1 MRNISTQPLPQRS
14 TADWQRLDT
23 AHYLHPFTDFRE
35 LGVKGAR
42 IVTRAAGVYLWDSE
56 GHKTLDAMS
65 GLWCVN
71 VGYGREELAEAAY
84 RQMLELPFY
93 NSFFQCAHPPA
104 IELSRV
110 LAEVTPPGFNRV
122 FFTGSG
128 SEANDTILRMV
139 RHYWAA
145 RGEPQRSIIISRENA
160 YHGSTVAGASLGGM
174 KPMHEQGGLPIPGIV
189 HIEQPYWYQNGGDL
203 GADEFGLRAARALE
217 RKVLELGVD
226 RVAAFIGE
234 PIQGA
239 GGVIIPPRTYW
250 PEVERICRKHGIL
263 LVADEVI
270 CGFGRTGEW
279 FGSTHFGFRP
289 DLMAV
294 AKGLSSGYLP
304 IGGVLIHDD
313 VAEVLIGKG
322 GEFHHGFTY
331 SGHPAACAVAI
342 ANIGI
347 LRREG
352 LVERVK
358 NDIGPYLA
366 ERWLALADHPLV
378 GEARIAGLIGAVEL
392 VKDKKTRAFF
402 DKRGEVGGIC
412 RDLCIANGLVMRATR
427 DSMLIAPPLVIS
439 RPEVDELVQKA
450 RLSLDMTL
458 AEVRRRGWL

>member
-1 MRNISTQPLPQRS
+1 MTPTTAANRS

-35 LGVKGAR
+35 LGAKGAR
-42 IVTRAAGVYLWDSE
+42 IITRAQGVYLWDSD

-71 VGYGREELAEAAY
+71 VGYGRKELAEAAY

-104 IELSRV
+104 IELARV
-110 LAEVTPPGFNRV
+110 LAEVTPPGFKHV

-128 SEANDTILRMV
+128 SEAIDTIVRMV

-145 RGEPQRSIIISRENA
+145 QGQPQRSVIISRENA

-174 KPMHEQGGLPIPGIV
+174 KPMHAQGGLPIPDIV
-189 HIEQPYWYQNGGDL
+189 HIEQPYWYQNGGEL
-203 GADEFGLRAARALE
+203 SPEEFGLKAAAALE
-217 RKVLELGVD
+217 RKILELGSN

-250 PEVERICRKHGIL
+250 PEIERICRQYGIL

-270 CGFGRTGEW
+270 CGFGRIGEW
-279 FGSTHFGFRP
+279 FGSTYFGFRP
-289 DLMAV
+289 DLMAI

-304 IGGVLIHDD
+304 IGGVLVSDA
-313 VAEVLIGKG
+313 VAEVLIARG

-331 SGHPAACAVAI
+331 SGHPASCAVAI
-342 ANIGI
+342 ANIDI
-347 LRREG
+347 LRRER
-352 LVERVK
+352 LVERARTE
-358 NDIGPYLA
+358 IGPYLA
-366 ERWLALADHPLV
+366 KRWLELADHPLV
-378 GEARIAGLIGAVEL
+378 GEARIAGMIGALEL
-392 VKDKKTRAFF
+392 VRNKNSREFF
-402 DKRGEVGGIC
+402 DRRGEVGQIC

-439 RPEVDELVQKA
+439 TAEVDELIEKA
-450 RLSLDMTL
+450 CRSLDMTL
-458 AEVRRRGWL
+458 AEVRRQGRL